1 MKKFNELEDYLSVK
15 HGFTLVELAIVIV
28 IIGLL
33 VGGVLAGKELI
44 KQASIRTQI
53 NQFQEVN
60 RAVNTFL
67 AKYGQLPGDL
77 ERATQYWGELDDGN
91 VSTTIGTTKTCN
103 GNGDGII
110 GDNVVGSVLC
120 GLTPVLRIYERAFLF
135 QQISNAELLSEKF
148 GWQEGDLN
156 SLNGKMLSS
165 KSIQNGKI
173 SIASSNSASIYIT
186 SPVKGGH
193 AMILGGSD
201 TGEDLLPLGLV
212 VEPDFAYSIDS
223 KLDDGNPNTGN
234 VQTEGGLFNLSSTC
248 KDPNDLLVYDL
259 KDNNNKCALV
269 IKADF

>member
-1 MKKFNELEDYLSVK
+1 M
-15 HGFTLVELAIVIV
+15 
-28 IIGLL
+28 L

-44 KQASIRTQI
+44 KQAGIRTQI

-77 ERATQYWGELDDGN
+77 DRATQYWGELDDGN

-110 GDNVVGSVLC
+110 VDSIGIDSVLC
-120 GLTPVLRIYERAFLF
+120 GLNSMDTVFERAFLF
-135 QQISNAELLSEKF
+135 QQISNAELLSRKF
-148 GWQEGDLN
+148 GWAEGEIQAINKEKLLPAKAIQDGLIN
-156 SLNGKMLSS
+156 LASS
-165 KSIQNGKI
+165 KT
-173 SIASSNSASIYIT
+173 ASIYIT
-186 SPVKGGH
+186 SPLKGRH

-201 TGEDLLPLGLV
+201 TGEDFLAFGLA

-223 KLDDGNPNTGN
+223 KLDDGKPATGN
-234 VQTEGGLFNLSSTC
+234 VQPEGGVYNSSSAC
-248 KDPNDLLVYDL
+248 KDPDDLLSYDL